1 GGIESAK
8 KFQEKARAIG
18 VGQLASIIGRYYAMD
33 RDQRWNRTQKAYEL
47 LVNGTGKKF
56 NSPIEALETS
66 YAEGITDE
74 FVKASAIGPDI
85 ADSRIKDGDVIIFYN
100 IRGDR
105 ARQITR
111 AFTEINFDAFP
122 VPNRPEIHYFT
133 FTQYDDNFKNVEI
146 AYPPPD
152 IKNTLGETANRHGLS
167 QLRIAETEK
176 YAHVTYFLN
185 GGREKPFKGEERIII
200 PSPKVATYDLQ
211 PEMSAP
217 EVAQKLCEKL
227 TEERFELGVIN
238 FANPDMVGHTGDMEA
253 AIKAV
258 ETIDEQLK
266 KVAETAQKHGYK

>member
-1 GGIESAK
+1 YPHSTLSASGENVGLPTGQFGNSEVGHMNIGAGRIVRQELSRINQDIKTGRFFENKVLLNAINKAKSKKRLHLMGLFSEGGVHSHNNHLLALLKLAAQHEVENVFVHAFSDGRDSEPNGGIESAK

-133 FTQYDDNFKNVEI
+133 F
-146 AYPPPD
+146 
-152 IKNTLGETANRHGLS
+152 
-167 QLRIAETEK
+167 
-176 YAHVTYFLN
+176 
-185 GGREKPFKGEERIII
+185 
-200 PSPKVATYDLQ
+200 
-211 PEMSAP
+211 
-217 EVAQKLCEKL
+217 
-227 TEERFELGVIN
+227 
-238 FANPDMVGHTGDMEA
+238 
-253 AIKAV
+253 
-258 ETIDEQLK
+258 
-266 KVAETAQKHGYK
+266 